1 MKDDEGIIIT
11 TALEILQ
18 TIAVGAILNV
28 IAILVGLAAWLF
40 FGLLG
45 RDFRESPRETVIV
58 TSMVLGFLCLSYLA
72 GFTVLE

>member
-1 MKDDEGIIIT
+1 MTDDEGIIMT

-18 TIAVGAILNV
+18 NIAVGAILNV
-28 IAILVGLAAWLF
+28 SAILVGLTAWLF

-58 TSMVLGFLCLSYLA
+58 TSMVLGFFCLSYLV